1 MPGAGKIV
9 PVYRIRIETERK
21 QEQHMDI
28 SLGLTVANQV
38 AIMVIM
44 ISIGFFCYK
53 KELLTE
59 AGVKSMSAILL
70 NVVTPCMLINAYQQ
84 DFNSELAVKFLTA
97 AGAAVLLHL
106 IMIAIAL
113 IVFKKQEIPMVKKA
127 NTFMSVYSN
136 CGFMGLPLLNAALG
150 DEGVFLGSAYLA
162 VFNLLYWTQGAY
174 VFSGDKRD
182 MLSKKAVLNP
192 GVIGVL
198 TGLVFFFGRIKLPGI
213 IGTTVSGI
221 AALNTPV
228 AMFVIGA
235 FLAKT
240 KVKSALR
247 NPNVWLVTVLRLLAF
262 PLLSLGVLFVLTKAG
277 ITDTLTAMAVLLQV
291 AAPCAT
297 VGSLFAVK
305 YGYDPT
311 YASEVIAISTL
322 VSMITIPLMAFA
334 GGIL

>member
-1 MPGAGKIV
+1 
-9 PVYRIRIETERK
+9 
-21 QEQHMDI
+21 MDF

-44 ISIGFFCYK
+44 IAIGFFCYK

-84 DFNSELAVKFLTA
+84 EFNTELAVKFLTA

-106 IMIAIAL
+106 IMIAIIL
-113 IVFKKQEIPMVKKA
+113 LVFKKQENPMLKKV
-127 NTFMSVYSN
+127 NTFLSIYSN

-162 VFNLLYWTQGAY
+162 VFSLMYWTQGVY

-182 MLSKKAVLNP
+182 MISKKAILNP
-192 GVIGVL
+192 GVLGVL
-198 TGLVFFFGRIKLPGI
+198 IGLIFFFGRIKLPGL

-228 AMFVIGA
+228 AMFVIGS

-240 KVKSALR
+240 KVKSALK
-247 NPNVWLVTVLRLLAF
+247 NPNVWLVTVLRLLVL
-262 PLLSLGVLFVLTKAG
+262 PLISLGVLVIFTKTG
-277 ITDTLTAMAVLLQV
+277 IADPFAAMAVLLQV
-291 AAPCAT
+291 SAPCAT

-305 YGYDPT
+305 FGYDPT

-322 VSMITIPLMAFA
+322 LSMITIPLMAFA

>member
-1 MPGAGKIV
+1 
-9 PVYRIRIETERK
+9 
-21 QEQHMDI
+21 MDF

-44 ISIGFFCYK
+44 IAIGFFCYK

-84 DFNSELAVKFLTA
+84 EFNTELAVKFLTA

-106 IMIAIAL
+106 IMIAIIL
-113 IVFKKQEIPMVKKA
+113 LVFKKQENPMLKKV
-127 NTFMSVYSN
+127 NTFLSIYSN

-162 VFNLLYWTQGAY
+162 VFSLMYWTQGVY

-182 MLSKKAVLNP
+182 MISKKAILNP
-192 GVIGVL
+192 GVLGVL
-198 TGLVFFFGRIKLPGI
+198 IGLVFFFGRIKLPGL

-228 AMFVIGA
+228 AMFVIGS

-240 KVKSALR
+240 KVKSALK
-247 NPNVWLVTVLRLLAF
+247 NPNVWLVTVLRLLVL
-262 PLLSLGVLFVLTKAG
+262 PLISLGVLFVLTKTG
-277 ITDTLTAMAVLLQV
+277 IADPLAAMAVLLQV
-291 AAPCAT
+291 SAPCAT

-305 YGYDPT
+305 FGYDPT

-322 VSMITIPLMAFA
+322 LSMVTIPLMAFA
-334 GGIL
+334 GGVL

>member
-1 MPGAGKIV
+1 
-9 PVYRIRIETERK
+9 
-21 QEQHMDI
+21 MDF

-44 ISIGFFCYK
+44 IAVGFFCYK

-84 DFNSELAVKFLTA
+84 DFNTELAVKFLTA

-106 IMIAIAL
+106 IMIAL
-113 IVFKKQEIPMVKKA
+113 VLLVFKRQENPMVKKV
-127 NTFMSVYSN
+127 NTFLAIYSN

-162 VFNLLYWTQGAY
+162 VFSLMYWTQGVY

-182 MLSKKAVLNP
+182 MISKKAVLNP
-192 GVIGVL
+192 GVLGVL
-198 TGLVFFFGRIKLPGI
+198 IGLVFFFGRIKLPGV

-228 AMFVIGA
+228 AMFVIGS

-240 KVKSALR
+240 KVKSALK
-247 NPNVWLVTVLRLLAF
+247 NPNVWLVTVLRLLVL
-262 PLLSLGVLFVLTKAG
+262 PLISLGVLFALTKTG
-277 ITDTLTAMAVLLQV
+277 IADPLAAMAVLLQV
-291 AAPCAT
+291 SAPCAT

-305 YGYDPT
+305 FGYDPT

-322 VSMITIPLMAFA
+322 LSMITIPLMAFA

>member
-1 MPGAGKIV
+1 
-9 PVYRIRIETERK
+9 
-21 QEQHMDI
+21 MDF

-44 ISIGFFCYK
+44 IAIGFFCYK

-84 DFNSELAVKFLTA
+84 DFNTELAVKFLTA

-106 IMIAIAL
+106 IMIAL
-113 IVFKKQEIPMVKKA
+113 VLLVFKRQENPMVKKV
-127 NTFMSVYSN
+127 NTFLSIYSN

-162 VFNLLYWTQGAY
+162 VFSLMYWTQGVY

-182 MLSKKAVLNP
+182 MISKKAILNP
-192 GVIGVL
+192 GVLGVL
-198 TGLVFFFGRIKLPGI
+198 IGLIFFFGRIKLPGL

-228 AMFVIGA
+228 AMFVIGS

-240 KVKSALR
+240 KVKSALK
-247 NPNVWLVTVLRLLAF
+247 NPNVWVVTVLRLLVL
-262 PLLSLGVLFVLTKAG
+262 PLISLGVLFVLTKTG
-277 ITDTLTAMAVLLQV
+277 IADPLAAMAVLLQV
-291 AAPCAT
+291 SAPCAT

-305 YGYDPT
+305 FGYDPT

-322 VSMITIPLMAFA
+322 LSMITIPLMAFA

>member
-1 MPGAGKIV
+1 
-9 PVYRIRIETERK
+9 
-21 QEQHMDI
+21 MDF

-44 ISIGFFCYK
+44 IAIGFFCYK

-84 DFNSELAVKFLTA
+84 DFNTELAVKFLTA

-106 IMIAIAL
+106 IMIAIVL
-113 IVFKKQEIPMVKKA
+113 LVFKRQENPMVKKV
-127 NTFMSVYSN
+127 NTFLSIYSN

-162 VFNLLYWTQGAY
+162 VFSLMYWTQGVY

-182 MLSKKAVLNP
+182 MISKKAVLNP
-192 GVIGVL
+192 GVLGVL
-198 TGLVFFFGRIKLPGI
+198 IGLVFFFGRIKLPGL

-228 AMFVIGA
+228 AMFVIGS

-240 KVKSALR
+240 KVKSALK
-247 NPNVWLVTVLRLLAF
+247 NPNVWLVTVLRLLVL
-262 PLLSLGVLFVLTKAG
+262 PLISLGVLFVLTKTG
-277 ITDTLTAMAVLLQV
+277 IADPLAAMAVLLQV
-291 AAPCAT
+291 SAPCAT

-305 YGYDPT
+305 FGYDPT
-311 YASEVIAISTL
+311 YASEAIAISTL
-322 VSMITIPLMAFA
+322 LSMVTIPLMAFA

>member
-1 MPGAGKIV
+1 
-9 PVYRIRIETERK
+9 
-21 QEQHMDI
+21 MDF

-44 ISIGFFCYK
+44 IAIGFFCYK

-84 DFNSELAVKFLTA
+84 EFNTELAVKFLAA

-106 IMIAIAL
+106 IMIAIVL
-113 IVFKKQEIPMVKKA
+113 LVFKRQENPMLKKV
-127 NTFMSVYSN
+127 NTFLSIYSN

-162 VFNLLYWTQGAY
+162 VFSLMYWTQGVY

-182 MLSKKAVLNP
+182 MISKKAVLNP
-192 GVIGVL
+192 GVLGVL
-198 TGLVFFFGRIKLPGI
+198 IGLIFSFGRIKLPGL

-228 AMFVIGA
+228 AMFVIGS

-240 KVKSALR
+240 KVKSALK
-247 NPNVWLVTVLRLLAF
+247 NPNVWLVTVLRLLVL
-262 PLLSLGVLFVLTKAG
+262 PLISLGVLFVLTKTG
-277 ITDTLTAMAVLLQV
+277 IADPLAAMAVLLQV
-291 AAPCAT
+291 SAPCAT

-305 YGYDPT
+305 FGYDPT

-322 VSMITIPLMAFA
+322 LSMITIPLMAFA

>member
-1 MPGAGKIV
+1 
-9 PVYRIRIETERK
+9 
-21 QEQHMDI
+21 MDF

-44 ISIGFFCYK
+44 IAIGFFCYK

-84 DFNSELAVKFLTA
+84 DFNTELAVKFLTA

-106 IMIAIAL
+106 IMIAIVWF
-113 IVFKKQEIPMVKKA
+113 VFKRQENPMVKKV
-127 NTFMSVYSN
+127 NTFLSVYSN

-162 VFNLLYWTQGAY
+162 VFSLMYWTQGVY

-182 MLSKKAVLNP
+182 MISKKAILNP
-192 GVIGVL
+192 GVLGVL
-198 TGLVFFFGRIKLPGI
+198 IGLVFFFGRIKLPGL

-228 AMFVIGA
+228 AMFVIGS

-240 KVKSALR
+240 KVKSALK
-247 NPNVWLVTVLRLLAF
+247 NPNVWLVTVLRLLVL
-262 PLLSLGVLFVLTKAG
+262 PLISLGVLFVLTKTG
-277 ITDTLTAMAVLLQV
+277 IADPLAAMAVLLQV
-291 AAPCAT
+291 SAPCAT

-305 YGYDPT
+305 FGYDPT

-322 VSMITIPLMAFA
+322 LSMITIPLMAFA

>member
-1 MPGAGKIV
+1 
-9 PVYRIRIETERK
+9 
-21 QEQHMDI
+21 MDF

-44 ISIGFFCYK
+44 IAIGFFCYK

-70 NVVTPCMLINAYQQ
+70 NVVKPCMLMNAYQQ
-84 DFNSELAVKFLTA
+84 EFNIELAVKFLAA

-106 IMIAIAL
+106 IMIAIVL
-113 IVFKKQEIPMVKKA
+113 LVFKRQENPMLKKV
-127 NTFMSVYSN
+127 NTFLSIYSN

-162 VFNLLYWTQGAY
+162 VFSLMYWTQGVY

-182 MLSKKAVLNP
+182 MISKKAVLNP
-192 GVIGVL
+192 GVLGVL
-198 TGLVFFFGRIKLPGI
+198 IGLIFFFGRIKLPGL

-228 AMFVIGA
+228 AMFVIGS

-240 KVKSALR
+240 KVKSALK
-247 NPNVWLVTVLRLLAF
+247 NPNVWLVTVLRLLVL
-262 PLLSLGVLFVLTKAG
+262 PLISLGVLFVLTKTG
-277 ITDTLTAMAVLLQV
+277 IADPLAAMAVLLQV
-291 AAPCAT
+291 SAPCAT

-305 YGYDPT
+305 FGYDPT

-322 VSMITIPLMAFA
+322 LSMITIPLMAFA

>member
-1 MPGAGKIV
+1 
-9 PVYRIRIETERK
+9 
-21 QEQHMDI
+21 MDF

-44 ISIGFFCYK
+44 IAIGFFSYK

-84 DFNSELAVKFLTA
+84 EFNTELAVKFLTA

-106 IMIAIAL
+106 IMIVIVL
-113 IVFKKQEIPMVKKA
+113 LVFKRQENPMIKKV
-127 NTFMSVYSN
+127 NTFLSIYSN

-162 VFNLLYWTQGAY
+162 VFSLMYWTQGVY

-182 MLSKKAVLNP
+182 MISKKAVLNP
-192 GVIGVL
+192 GVLGVL
-198 TGLVFFFGRIKLPGI
+198 VGLIFFFGRIKLPGL

-228 AMFVIGA
+228 AMFVIGS

-240 KVKSALR
+240 KVKSALK
-247 NPNVWLVTVLRLLAF
+247 NPYVWLVTVLRLLVL
-262 PLLSLGVLFVLTKAG
+262 PLISLGVLFVLTKTG
-277 ITDTLTAMAVLLQV
+277 IADPLAAMAVLLQV
-291 AAPCAT
+291 SAPCAT

-305 YGYDPT
+305 FSYDPT

-322 VSMITIPLMAFA
+322 LSMITIPLMAFA

>member
-1 MPGAGKIV
+1 
-9 PVYRIRIETERK
+9 
-21 QEQHMDI
+21 MDF

-44 ISIGFFCYK
+44 IAIGFFSYK

-84 DFNSELAVKFLTA
+84 EFNTELAVKFLTA

-106 IMIAIAL
+106 IMIVIVL
-113 IVFKKQEIPMVKKA
+113 LVFKRQENPMIKKV
-127 NTFMSVYSN
+127 NTFLSIYSN

-162 VFNLLYWTQGAY
+162 VFSLMYWTQGVY

-182 MLSKKAVLNP
+182 MISKKAVLNP
-192 GVIGVL
+192 GVLGVL
-198 TGLVFFFGRIKLPGI
+198 VGLIFFFGRIKLPGL

-228 AMFVIGA
+228 AMFVIGS

-240 KVKSALR
+240 KVKSALK
-247 NPNVWLVTVLRLLAF
+247 NPNVWLVTVLRLLVL
-262 PLLSLGVLFVLTKAG
+262 PLISLGVLFVLTKTG
-277 ITDTLTAMAVLLQV
+277 IADPLAAMAVLLQV
-291 AAPCAT
+291 SAPCAT

-305 YGYDPT
+305 FGYDPT

-322 VSMITIPLMAFA
+322 LSMITIPLMAFA

>member
-1 MPGAGKIV
+1 
-9 PVYRIRIETERK
+9 
-21 QEQHMDI
+21 MDF

-44 ISIGFFCYK
+44 IAIGFFCYK

-84 DFNSELAVKFLTA
+84 DFNTELAVKFLTA

-106 IMIAIAL
+106 IMIAIVL
-113 IVFKKQEIPMVKKA
+113 LVFKRQENPMVKKV
-127 NTFMSVYSN
+127 NTFLSIYSN

-162 VFNLLYWTQGAY
+162 VFSLMYWTQGVY

-182 MLSKKAVLNP
+182 MISKKAILNP
-192 GVIGVL
+192 GVLGVL
-198 TGLVFFFGRIKLPGI
+198 IGLVFFFGRIKLPGL

-228 AMFVIGA
+228 AMFVIGS

-240 KVKSALR
+240 KVKSALK
-247 NPNVWLVTVLRLLAF
+247 NPNVWLVTVLRLLVL
-262 PLLSLGVLFVLTKAG
+262 PLISLGVLFVLTKTG
-277 ITDTLTAMAVLLQV
+277 IADPLAAMAVLLQV
-291 AAPCAT
+291 SAPCAT

-305 YGYDPT
+305 FGYDPT

-322 VSMITIPLMAFA
+322 LSMVTIPLMAFA

>member
-1 MPGAGKIV
+1 
-9 PVYRIRIETERK
+9 
-21 QEQHMDI
+21 MDF

-44 ISIGFFCYK
+44 IAISFFCYK

-59 AGVKSMSAILL
+59 AGVKSMSAVLL

-84 DFNSELAVKFLTA
+84 EFNTELAVKFLVAT
-97 AGAAVLLHL
+97 GAAILLHL
-106 IMIAIAL
+106 LMIV
-113 IVFKKQEIPMVKKA
+113 IVRLLFKKQENPMLKGV
-127 NTFMSVYSN
+127 NTFLSIYSN
-136 CGFMGLPLLNAALG
+136 CGFMGLPLLHAALG

-162 VFNLLYWTQGAY
+162 VFSLLYWTQGMY

-182 MLSKKAVLNP
+182 MLSKKAILNP
-192 GVIGVL
+192 GVLGVL
-198 TGLVFFFGRIKLPGI
+198 VGLVFFFGRIKLPGL

-228 AMFVIGA
+228 AMFVIGS

-240 KVKSALR
+240 KVKSALK
-247 NPNVWLVTVLRLLAF
+247 NPNVWGVTVLRLLVL
-262 PLLSLGVLFVLTKAG
+262 PLISLGVLFLLTKTG
-277 ITDTLTAMAVLLQV
+277 IADPLAAMAVLLQV
-291 AAPCAT
+291 SAPCAT

-305 YGYDPT
+305 FGYDPT

-322 VSMITIPLMAFA
+322 LSMITIPLMAFA

>member
-1 MPGAGKIV
+1 
-9 PVYRIRIETERK
+9 
-21 QEQHMDI
+21 MDF

-44 ISIGFFCYK
+44 IAIGFFCYK

-84 DFNSELAVKFLTA
+84 DFNTELAVKFLTA

-106 IMIAIAL
+106 IMIAIVL
-113 IVFKKQEIPMVKKA
+113 LVFKRQENPMVKKV
-127 NTFMSVYSN
+127 NTFLSIYSN

-162 VFNLLYWTQGAY
+162 VFSLMYWTQGVY

-182 MLSKKAVLNP
+182 MISKKAILNP
-192 GVIGVL
+192 GVLGVL
-198 TGLVFFFGRIKLPGI
+198 IGLIFFFGRIKLPGL

-228 AMFVIGA
+228 AMFVIGS

-240 KVKSALR
+240 KVKSALK
-247 NPNVWLVTVLRLLAF
+247 NPNVWLVTILRLLVL
-262 PLLSLGVLFVLTKAG
+262 PLISLGVLFVLTKTG
-277 ITDTLTAMAVLLQV
+277 IADPLAAMAVLLQV
-291 AAPCAT
+291 SAPCAT

-305 YGYDPT
+305 FGYDPT

-322 VSMITIPLMAFA
+322 LSMITIPLMAFA

>member
-1 MPGAGKIV
+1 
-9 PVYRIRIETERK
+9 
-21 QEQHMDI
+21 MDF

-44 ISIGFFCYK
+44 IAIGFFCYK

-84 DFNSELAVKFLTA
+84 DFNTELAVKFLTA

-106 IMIAIAL
+106 IMIAIVL
-113 IVFKKQEIPMVKKA
+113 LVFKRQENPMVKKV
-127 NTFMSVYSN
+127 NTFLSIYSN

-162 VFNLLYWTQGAY
+162 VFSLMYWTQGVY

-182 MLSKKAVLNP
+182 MISKKAVLNP
-192 GVIGVL
+192 GVLGVL
-198 TGLVFFFGRIKLPGI
+198 IGLIFFFGRIKLPGL

-228 AMFVIGA
+228 
-235 FLAKT
+235 
-240 KVKSALR
+240 SYLR
-247 NPNVWLVTVLRLLAF
+247 ILN
-262 PLLSLGVLFVLTKAG
+262 SLT
-277 ITDTLTAMAVLLQV
+277 
-291 AAPCAT
+291 
-297 VGSLFAVK
+297 S
-305 YGYDPT
+305 
-311 YASEVIAISTL
+311 
-322 VSMITIPLMAFA
+322 
-334 GGIL
+334 

>member
-1 MPGAGKIV
+1 
-9 PVYRIRIETERK
+9 
-21 QEQHMDI
+21 MDF

-44 ISIGFFCYK
+44 IAIGFFCYK

-84 DFNSELAVKFLTA
+84 DFNTELAVKFLTA

-106 IMIAIAL
+106 IMIAIVL
-113 IVFKKQEIPMVKKA
+113 LVFKKQENPMVKKV
-127 NTFMSVYSN
+127 NTFLSIYSN

-162 VFNLLYWTQGAY
+162 VFSLMYWTQGVY

-182 MLSKKAVLNP
+182 MISKKAVLNP
-192 GVIGVL
+192 GVLGVL
-198 TGLVFFFGRIKLPGI
+198 LGLVFFFGRIKLPGL

-228 AMFVIGA
+228 AMFVIGS

-240 KVKSALR
+240 KVKSALK
-247 NPNVWLVTVLRLLAF
+247 NPNVWLVTVLRLLVL
-262 PLLSLGVLFVLTKAG
+262 PLISLGVLFVLTKTG
-277 ITDTLTAMAVLLQV
+277 IADPFVAMAVLLQV
-291 AAPCAT
+291 SAPCAT

-305 YGYDPT
+305 FGYDPT

-322 VSMITIPLMAFA
+322 LSMVTIPLMAFA

>member
-1 MPGAGKIV
+1 
-9 PVYRIRIETERK
+9 
-21 QEQHMDI
+21 MDF

-44 ISIGFFCYK
+44 IAIGFFCYK

-84 DFNSELAVKFLTA
+84 DFNTELAVKFLTA

-106 IMIAIAL
+106 IMIAIVL
-113 IVFKKQEIPMVKKA
+113 LVFKRQENPMVKKV
-127 NTFMSVYSN
+127 NTFLSIYSN

-162 VFNLLYWTQGAY
+162 VFSLMYWTQGVY

-182 MLSKKAVLNP
+182 MISKKAVLNP
-192 GVIGVL
+192 GVLGVL
-198 TGLVFFFGRIKLPGI
+198 IGLIFFFGRIKLPGL

-228 AMFVIGA
+228 AMFVIGS

-240 KVKSALR
+240 KVKSALK
-247 NPNVWLVTVLRLLAF
+247 NPNVWLVTVLRLLVL
-262 PLLSLGVLFVLTKAG
+262 PLISLGVLFVLTKTG
-277 ITDTLTAMAVLLQV
+277 IADPLAAMAVLLQV
-291 AAPCAT
+291 SAPCAT

-305 YGYDPT
+305 FGYDPT
-311 YASEVIAISTL
+311 YASVVIAISTL
-322 VSMITIPLMAFA
+322 LSMITIPLMAFA

>member
-1 MPGAGKIV
+1 
-9 PVYRIRIETERK
+9 
-21 QEQHMDI
+21 MDF

-44 ISIGFFCYK
+44 IAIGFFCYK

-59 AGVKSMSAILL
+59 AGVKSMSAVLL

-84 DFNSELAVKFLTA
+84 DFDTGLAVKFLA
-97 AGAAVLLHL
+97 ATGAAVLLHL
-106 IMIAIAL
+106 IMIAIVRL
-113 IVFKKQEIPMVKKA
+113 IFKRQENPMLKGV
-127 NTFMSVYSN
+127 NTFLSIYSN

-162 VFNLLYWTQGAY
+162 VFSLLYWTQGQY

-182 MLSKKAVLNP
+182 MISKKAILNP
-192 GVIGVL
+192 GVLGVL
-198 TGLVFFFGRIKLPGI
+198 IGLVFFFGRIKLPGL

-228 AMFVIGA
+228 AMFVIGS

-240 KVKSALR
+240 KVKNALKNR
-247 NPNVWLVTVLRLLAF
+247 NVWLVTVLRLLVL
-262 PLLSLGVLFVLTKAG
+262 PLISLGVLTLLTKTG
-277 ITDTLTAMAVLLQV
+277 IVDPLAAMAVLLQV
-291 AAPCAT
+291 SAPCAT

-305 YGYDPT
+305 FGYDPT

-322 VSMITIPLMAFA
+322 LSMITIPLMAFA

>member
-1 MPGAGKIV
+1 
-9 PVYRIRIETERK
+9 
-21 QEQHMDI
+21 MDF

-44 ISIGFFCYK
+44 IAIGFFCYK

-84 DFNSELAVKFLTA
+84 DFNTELAVKFLTA

-106 IMIAIAL
+106 IMIAIVL
-113 IVFKKQEIPMVKKA
+113 LVFKRQENPMVKKV
-127 NTFMSVYSN
+127 NTFLSIYSN

-162 VFNLLYWTQGAY
+162 VFSLMYWTQGVY

-182 MLSKKAVLNP
+182 MISKKAILNP
-192 GVIGVL
+192 GVLGVL
-198 TGLVFFFGRIKLPGI
+198 IGLIFFFGRIKLPGL

-228 AMFVIGA
+228 AMFVIGS

-240 KVKSALR
+240 KVKSALK
-247 NPNVWLVTVLRLLAF
+247 NPNVWLVTVLRLLVL
-262 PLLSLGVLFVLTKAG
+262 PLISLGVLFVLTKTG
-277 ITDTLTAMAVLLQV
+277 IADPLAAMAVLLQV
-291 AAPCAT
+291 SAPCAT

-305 YGYDPT
+305 FGYDPT

-322 VSMITIPLMAFA
+322 LSMITIPLMAFA

>member
-1 MPGAGKIV
+1 
-9 PVYRIRIETERK
+9 
-21 QEQHMDI
+21 MDF

-44 ISIGFFCYK
+44 IAIGFFCYK

-84 DFNSELAVKFLTA
+84 EFNTELAVKFLTA

-106 IMIAIAL
+106 IMITIISL
-113 IVFKKQEIPMVKKA
+113 VFKKQENPMLKKV
-127 NTFMSVYSN
+127 NTFLSIYSN

-162 VFNLLYWTQGAY
+162 VFSLMYWTQGVY

-182 MLSKKAVLNP
+182 MISKKAILNP
-192 GVIGVL
+192 GVLGVL
-198 TGLVFFFGRIKLPGI
+198 IGLVFFFGRIKLPGL

-228 AMFVIGA
+228 AMFVIGS

-240 KVKSALR
+240 KVKSALK
-247 NPNVWLVTVLRLLAF
+247 NPNVWLVTVLRLLVL
-262 PLLSLGVLFVLTKAG
+262 PLISLGVLFVLTKTG
-277 ITDTLTAMAVLLQV
+277 IADPLAAMAVLLQV
-291 AAPCAT
+291 SAPCAT

-305 YGYDPT
+305 FGYDPT

-322 VSMITIPLMAFA
+322 LSMVTIPLMAFA
-334 GGIL
+334 GGVL

>member
-1 MPGAGKIV
+1 
-9 PVYRIRIETERK
+9 
-21 QEQHMDI
+21 
-28 SLGLTVANQV
+28 
-38 AIMVIM
+38 
-44 ISIGFFCYK
+44 
-53 KELLTE
+53 
-59 AGVKSMSAILL
+59 MSAILL

-84 DFNSELAVKFLTA
+84 DFNTELAVKFLTA

-106 IMIAIAL
+106 IMIAIVL
-113 IVFKKQEIPMVKKA
+113 LVFKRQENPMVKKV
-127 NTFMSVYSN
+127 NTFLSIYSN

-162 VFNLLYWTQGAY
+162 VFSLMYWTQGVY

-182 MLSKKAVLNP
+182 MISKKAILNP
-192 GVIGVL
+192 GVLGVL
-198 TGLVFFFGRIKLPGI
+198 IGLIFFFGRIKLPGL

-228 AMFVIGA
+228 AMFVIGS

-240 KVKSALR
+240 KVKSALK
-247 NPNVWLVTVLRLLAF
+247 NPNVWLVTILRLLVL
-262 PLLSLGVLFVLTKAG
+262 PLISLGVLFVLTKTG
-277 ITDTLTAMAVLLQV
+277 IADPLAAMAVLLQV
-291 AAPCAT
+291 SAPCAT

-305 YGYDPT
+305 FGYDPT

-322 VSMITIPLMAFA
+322 LSMITIPLMAFA

>member
-1 MPGAGKIV
+1 
-9 PVYRIRIETERK
+9 
-21 QEQHMDI
+21 MDF

-44 ISIGFFCYK
+44 IAIGFFSYK

-84 DFNSELAVKFLTA
+84 DFNTELAVKFLTA

-106 IMIAIAL
+106 IMIAIVLL
-113 IVFKKQEIPMVKKA
+113 IFKRQENTMVKKV
-127 NTFMSVYSN
+127 NTFLSIYSN

-162 VFNLLYWTQGAY
+162 VFSLMYWTQGVY

-182 MLSKKAVLNP
+182 MISKKAILNP
-192 GVIGVL
+192 GVLGVL
-198 TGLVFFFGRIKLPGI
+198 IGLIFFFGRIKLPGL

-228 AMFVIGA
+228 AMFVIGS

-240 KVKSALR
+240 KVKSALK
-247 NPNVWLVTVLRLLAF
+247 NPNVWLVTVLRLLVL
-262 PLLSLGVLFVLTKAG
+262 PLISLGVLFVLTKTG
-277 ITDTLTAMAVLLQV
+277 IADPLAAMAVLLQV
-291 AAPCAT
+291 SAPCAT

-305 YGYDPT
+305 FGYDPT

-322 VSMITIPLMAFA
+322 LSMITIPLMAFA

>member
-1 MPGAGKIV
+1 
-9 PVYRIRIETERK
+9 
-21 QEQHMDI
+21 MDF

-44 ISIGFFCYK
+44 IAIGFFCYK

-59 AGVKSMSAILL
+59 AGVKSMSAVLL

-84 DFNSELAVKFLTA
+84 EFNTELAVKFLVAT
-97 AGAAVLLHL
+97 GAAILLHL
-106 IMIAIAL
+106 LMIV
-113 IVFKKQEIPMVKKA
+113 IVRLLFKKQENPMLKGV
-127 NTFMSVYSN
+127 NTFLLIYSN
-136 CGFMGLPLLNAALG
+136 CGFMGLPLLHAALG

-162 VFNLLYWTQGAY
+162 VFSLLYWTQGMY

-182 MLSKKAVLNP
+182 MLSKKAILNP
-192 GVIGVL
+192 GVLGVL
-198 TGLVFFFGRIKLPGI
+198 VGLVFFFGRIKLPGL

-228 AMFVIGA
+228 AMFVIGS

-240 KVKSALR
+240 KVKSALK
-247 NPNVWLVTVLRLLAF
+247 NPNVWGVTVLRLLVL
-262 PLLSLGVLFVLTKAG
+262 PLISLGVLFLLTKTG
-277 ITDTLTAMAVLLQV
+277 IADPLAAMAVLLQV
-291 AAPCAT
+291 SAPCAT

-305 YGYDPT
+305 FGYDPT

-322 VSMITIPLMAFA
+322 LSMITIPLMAFA